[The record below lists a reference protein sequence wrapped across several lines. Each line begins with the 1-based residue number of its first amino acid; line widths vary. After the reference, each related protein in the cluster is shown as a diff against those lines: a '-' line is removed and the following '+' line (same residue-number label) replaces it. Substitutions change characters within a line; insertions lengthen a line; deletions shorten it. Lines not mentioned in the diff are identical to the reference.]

1 MDKLYEKHQRMLAVT
16 PTKIVRQCAKD
27 INWNAQMLAIR
38 GPKGVGKTTMM
49 LQYIKQ
55 HFQPQDMS
63 VLYCSLDGAYFTDH
77 NLLDFVDTFY
87 KNGGK
92 HLFLDEVH
100 KYPNWGREV
109 KEIYD
114 SYPELQ
120 VVLSGSSLLDMMTG
134 DADLSRRCINHDI
147 QGLSFREYLQF
158 YKGIDLSACSL
169 QELLDNPMPL
179 CLQVNTLCRPLAFFR
194 EYLQFGYYPY
204 YIKNKID
211 YYSAIEQVTYKI
223 IDDEMPRICG
233 VEVANTRKIKA
244 LMNVLAVTEPFEVD
258 IKKLSVQTSLKRE
271 TILGYLNYMQRAKLL
286 NLLYCD
292 STNIKKLQKP
302 DKIYIENTNL
312 LYTLANNPIKQG
324 TIRET
329 FAVNQLAYKHLVEYK
344 KSNGDFLIDG
354 KYTIEVG
361 GSSKDYMQIAN
372 VADSY
377 ILADDIETPIGHKL
391 PLWLIGFLY

>member
-1 MDKLYEKHQRMLAVT
+1 MDKLYEKHQRLLAVT

-27 INWNAQMLAIR
+27 INWDAPMFSIR
-38 GPKGVGKTTMM
+38 GAKGVGKTTMM

-55 HFQPQDMS
+55 HYQPQDLS

-77 NLLDFVDTFY
+77 NLLDFVDRFY

-114 SYPELQ
+114 SYPDLQ

-158 YKGIDLSACSL
+158 YKGMDLPACSL
-169 QELLDNPMPL
+169 QELLENPMPL
-179 CLQVNTLCRPLAFFR
+179 CLQVNALCRPLAFFR

-204 YIKNKID
+204 YIKNKTD
-211 YYSAIEQVTYKI
+211 YYSAIEQVTYRI

-244 LMNVLAVTEPFEVD
+244 LLNVLAVSEPFEVD

-271 TILGYLNYMQRAKLL
+271 TLLGYLNYMRHAKLL

-292 STNIKKLQKP
+292 SMNIKKLQKP
-302 DKIYIENTNL
+302 DKIYIDNSNL
-312 LYTLANNPIKQG
+312 LYTLANSPVKQG
-324 TIRET
+324 TVRET
-329 FAVNQLAYKHLVEYK
+329 FAVNQLAYQHLVEYK
-344 KSNGDFLIDG
+344 KSNGDFLIDR
-354 KYTIEVG
+354 KYTFEIG
-361 GSSKDYMQIAN
+361 GSSKDYTQIADIP
-372 VADSY
+372 DSY

>member
-1 MDKLYEKHQRMLAVT
+1 MLAVT

-27 INWNAQMLAIR
+27 INWDAQMLAIR

-77 NLLDFVDTFY
+77 NLLDFVDIFY
-87 KNGGK
+87 KNGGT

-100 KYPNWGREV
+100 KYPNWGREI

-114 SYPELQ
+114 SYSELQ

-158 YKGIDLSACSL
+158 YKGIDLPAYSL

-179 CLQVNTLCRPLAFFR
+179 CLQVNALCRPLAFFR
-194 EYLQFGYYPY
+194 EYLQIGYYPY

-233 VEVANTRKIKA
+233 VDVANTRKIKA
-244 LMNVLAVTEPFEVD
+244 LMNVLAITEPFEVD

-271 TILGYLNYMQRAKLL
+271 TILGYLNYMQHAKLL

-292 STNIKKLQKP
+292 SANIKKLQKP

-324 TIRET
+324 TMRET

-361 GSSKDYMQIAN
+361 GCSKDYTQIAN

-377 ILADDIETPIGHKL
+377 ILADDIEMPIGHKL
-391 PLWLIGFLY
+391 PLWLVGFLY

>member
-1 MDKLYEKHQRMLAVT
+1 MLAVT
-16 PTKIVRQCAKD
+16 PTKIVRRCAKD
-27 INWNAQMLAIR
+27 INWAAQLLAIR

-49 LQYIKQ
+49 LQYIKR

-77 NLLDFVDTFY
+77 NLLDFVDMFY

-100 KYPNWGREV
+100 KYPNWGREI

-158 YKGIDLSACSL
+158 YKGIDLPVCSL
-169 QELLDNPMPL
+169 QELLDNPMSL
-179 CLQVNTLCRPLAFFR
+179 CLQVNALCRPVAFFR

-233 VEVANTRKIKA
+233 VDVANTRKIKA
-244 LMNVLAVTEPFEVD
+244 LMNVLAATEPFEVD

-292 STNIKKLQKP
+292 NANIKKLQKP

-361 GSSKDYMQIAN
+361 GSSKDYTQIAN

-377 ILADDIETPIGHKL
+377 ILADDIETAIGHKL
-391 PLWLIGFLY
+391 PLWSIGFLY

>member
-92 HLFLDEVH
+92 HLFLDEIH

-158 YKGIDLSACSL
+158 YKGIDLPACSL

-179 CLQVNTLCRPLAFFR
+179 CLQVNALCRPLAFFR

>member
-92 HLFLDEVH
+92 HLFLDEIH

-158 YKGIDLSACSL
+158 YKGIDLPACSL

-179 CLQVNTLCRPLAFFR
+179 CLQVNALCRPLAFFR

-258 IKKLSVQTSLKRE
+258 IKKLSVQASLKRE

>member
-1 MDKLYEKHQRMLAVT
+1 MDKLYERHQRMLAVT

-27 INWNAQMLAIR
+27 INWDAQMLAIR

-55 HFQPQDMS
+55 HFLPGDLS
-63 VLYCSLDGAYFTDH
+63 VLYCSLDGAYFTNH
-77 NLLDFVDTFY
+77 SLLDFVDLFY

-100 KYPNWGREV
+100 KYPNWGKEV

-158 YKGIDLSACSL
+158 YKGIDLPAYSL

-179 CLQVNTLCRPLAFFR
+179 CLQVNALCRPLAFFR
-194 EYLQFGYYPY
+194 EYLQTGYYPY

-233 VEVANTRKIKA
+233 VDVANTRKIKA
-244 LMNVLAVTEPFEVD
+244 LMNVLAITEPFEVD

-292 STNIKKLQKP
+292 SANIKKLQKP

-312 LYTLANNPIKQG
+312 LYTLAYNPIKQG
-324 TIRET
+324 TMRET
-329 FAVNQLAYKHLVEYK
+329 FAVNQLAYRHLVEYK

-361 GSSKDYMQIAN
+361 GSSKDYTQIAN
-372 VADSY
+372 IADSY
-377 ILADDIETPIGHKL
+377 ILADDIEMPIGHKL
-391 PLWLIGFLY
+391 PLWLVGFLY

>member
-1 MDKLYEKHQRMLAVT
+1 MLAVT
-16 PTKIVRQCAKD
+16 PTKIVRRCAKD
-27 INWNAQMLAIR
+27 INWAAQLLAIR

-49 LQYIKQ
+49 LQYIKR

-77 NLLDFVDTFY
+77 NLLDFVDMFY

-100 KYPNWGREV
+100 KYPNWGREI

-158 YKGIDLSACSL
+158 YKGIDLPVCSL
-169 QELLDNPMPL
+169 QELLDNPMSL
-179 CLQVNTLCRPLAFFR
+179 CLQVNALCRPLAFFR

-233 VEVANTRKIKA
+233 VDVANTRKIKA
-244 LMNVLAVTEPFEVD
+244 LMNVLAATEPFEVD

-292 STNIKKLQKP
+292 NANIKKLQKP

-361 GSSKDYMQIAN
+361 GSSKDYTQIAN

-377 ILADDIETPIGHKL
+377 ILADDIETAIGHKL
-391 PLWLIGFLY
+391 PLWSIGFLY

>member
-1 MDKLYEKHQRMLAVT
+1 MLAVT
-16 PTKIVRQCAKD
+16 PTKIVRRCAKD
-27 INWNAQMLAIR
+27 INWAAQLLAIR

-49 LQYIKQ
+49 LQYIKR

-77 NLLDFVDTFY
+77 NLLDFVDMFY

-100 KYPNWGREV
+100 KYPNWGREI

-158 YKGIDLSACSL
+158 YKGIDLPVCSL
-169 QELLDNPMPL
+169 QELLDNPMSL
-179 CLQVNTLCRPLAFFR
+179 CLQVNALCRPLAFFR

-233 VEVANTRKIKA
+233 VDVANTRKIKA
-244 LMNVLAVTEPFEVD
+244 LMNVLAATEPFEVD

-292 STNIKKLQKP
+292 NANIKKLQKP

-329 FAVNQLAYKHLVEYK
+329 FVVNQLAYKHLVEYK

-361 GSSKDYMQIAN
+361 GSSKDYTQIAN

-377 ILADDIETPIGHKL
+377 ILADNIETAIGHKL

>member
-1 MDKLYEKHQRMLAVT
+1 MLAVT
-16 PTKIVRQCAKD
+16 PTKIVRRCAKD
-27 INWNAQMLAIR
+27 INWAAQLLAIR

-49 LQYIKQ
+49 LQYIKR

-77 NLLDFVDTFY
+77 NLLDFVDMFY

-100 KYPNWGREV
+100 KYPNWGREI

-158 YKGIDLSACSL
+158 YKGIDLPVCSL
-169 QELLDNPMPL
+169 QELLDNPMSL
-179 CLQVNTLCRPLAFFR
+179 CLQVNALCRPLAFFR

-233 VEVANTRKIKA
+233 VDVANTRKIKA
-244 LMNVLAVTEPFEVD
+244 LMNVLAATEPFEVD

-292 STNIKKLQKP
+292 NANIKKLQKP

-361 GSSKDYMQIAN
+361 GSSKDYTQIAN

-377 ILADDIETPIGHKL
+377 ILADDIETAIGHKL